1 VTDVPLEQR
10 RAVQVAHSLNVIAEL
25 PRYVDD
31 TAVPVGL
38 RVAAIEDFFVHL
50 RLLIEFLVKRPDPHH
65 PAIHRDDYAG
75 GFYLGS
81 VDPAL
86 YRRLSTDFD
95 FASQH
100 VAHFSFNRVPT
111 AESAGVDY
119 VDAARLRAHAEDVF
133 GAMGAF
139 IRHMRTTQSAYTDDF
154 ERWLSDAEARRTV
167 APPAAAPVGI
177 ANVLRVLARRLA
189 TGLFSGN
196 AHDR

>member
-1 VTDVPLEQR
+1 VTDAPLEQR

-31 TAVPVGL
+31 TAVPVAL
-38 RVAAIEDFFVHL
+38 RVAAADAFFIHL
-50 RLLIEFLVKRPDPHH
+50 RLVIEFLIKKPNLAH

-75 GFYLGS
+75 GFNLDS
-81 VDPAL
+81 VDPAM
-86 YRRLSTDFD
+86 YRRLKTDFD

-111 AESAGVDY
+111 AESMGVDY
-119 VDAARLRAHAEDVF
+119 VDAASLRAHAEDVF

-139 IRHMRTTQSAYTDDF
+139 IRHMHATQSAYTDDF

-167 APPAAAPVGI
+167 APPAAAPAGI

-189 TGLFSGN
+189 QGFAKVVGGV
-196 AHDR
+196 